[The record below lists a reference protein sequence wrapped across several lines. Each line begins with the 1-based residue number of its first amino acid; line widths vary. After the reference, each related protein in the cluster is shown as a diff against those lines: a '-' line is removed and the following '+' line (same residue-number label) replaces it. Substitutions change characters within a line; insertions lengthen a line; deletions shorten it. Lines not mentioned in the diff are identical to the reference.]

1 MANIFDQFDAPS
13 SSENV
18 FDQFD
23 APKATE
29 EPAHQISIPLPGGRS
44 FTPSIIGM
52 AKGLWNAGQSVYA
65 LPGDVLAG
73 QVDPMSEE
81 GLNRARE
88 MAMLT
93 AIPSPAKSLVSAPA
107 KVTAAELKTAATPV
121 YNELREA
128 GNAVTSIPGKE
139 MVQEITDFLHPQ
151 ALRPNS
157 AERTFNELK
166 VLNKAED
173 LNDVAI
179 VRDKLRDVANGIAD
193 NKLIRVTGNDS
204 RAARLAMGQMD
215 TKMEELSPGWTSKM
229 GEADANWAAA
239 KRIETVQKEAG
250 KGQKGRLGS
259 FDSNEMRAKG
269 YTADELAA
277 IKAAHQGGTIGA
289 ILNAVGGGLNPFHK
303 GLPGTIAAAA
313 QVPATIA
320 SGGMSL
326 LGIPV
331 GIAADAAAKML
342 RQRALTSAINK
353 LASRSPL
360 ARSQGILGP

>member
-1 MANIFDQFDAPS
+1 MANFFDQFDEPTGGT
-13 SSENV
+13 EKNF

-23 APKATE
+23 VPKTPTE
-29 EPAHQISIPLPGGRS
+29 EPAHQIGIPLPGGRS
-44 FTPSIIGM
+44 FTPSLIGM
-52 AKGLWNAGQSVYA
+52 AKGLLNAGQSFYE

-73 QVDPMSEE
+73 RVDPMSEE

-88 MAMLT
+88 GAMLT
-93 AIPSPAKSLVSAPA
+93 ALPSPAKSLVSAPA
-107 KVTAAELKTAATPV
+107 KVTATELKTAATPV
-121 YNELREA
+121 YNELRET
-128 GNAVTSIPGKE
+128 GNVVTSIPGKE

-157 AERTFNELK
+157 AERTFSELK

-193 NKLIRVTGNDS
+193 NKLVRVTGNDS
-204 RAARLAMGQMD
+204 RAARQAMGQLD
-215 TKMEELSPGWTSKM
+215 TKMEALSPGWTSKM

-239 KRIETVQKEAG
+239 KRIETVQKEAN

-277 IKAAHQGGTIGA
+277 IKKAHQGGMPGAALSAIGA
-289 ILNAVGGGLNPFHK
+289 ALNPFH
-303 GLPGTIAAAA
+303 GGVSAA
-313 QVPATIA
+313 VPAALGVVSHGA
-320 SGGMSL
+320 SLPFIPLGM
-326 LGIPV
+326 
-331 GIAADAAAKML
+331 AADAAAKML
-342 RQRALTSAINK
+342 RSRALNNAINK

-360 ARSQGILGP
+360 ARSRGILGP